1 MDISA
6 IIAPILSQIT
16 QQVFNS
22 KPPQAMD
29 AAQAATF
36 EKLMAEQSNKLAA
49 TPVHEWPAVKEA
61 LSAAKD
67 HKPYA
72 LSIEADGSLSIL
84 GRDGSKHLVNLDE
97 SARQIL
103 GERYAGGPHPLE
115 IELDSLRST
124 AGNERPLHVVT
135 QLNAAG

>member
-6 IIAPILSQIT
+6 IIAPVLSQIT

-22 KPPQAMD
+22 KPPQAME

-36 EKLMAEQSNKLAA
+36 EKLMAEQSIKLAA

-61 LSAAKD
+61 ISAAKD

-72 LSIEADGSLSIL
+72 LSIDADGSLSVL
-84 GRDGSKHLVNLDE
+84 GQDGSKHLVNLDE

-103 GERYAGGPHPLE
+103 GDRYAGGPHPLE
-115 IELDSLRST
+115 IPLDSLRST
-124 AGNERPLHVVT
+124 TDSERPLHLVA
-135 QLNAAG
+135 QLNTAG